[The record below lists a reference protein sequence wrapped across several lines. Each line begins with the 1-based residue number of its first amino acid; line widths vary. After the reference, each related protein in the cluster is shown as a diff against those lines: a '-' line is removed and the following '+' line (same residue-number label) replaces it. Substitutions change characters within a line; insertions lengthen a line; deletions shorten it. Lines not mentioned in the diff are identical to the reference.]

1 MYTMDTK
8 KVALGVVLLA
18 VSSVILIATGIMRE
32 QSLLIP
38 AALASLGMAAGSLLI
53 GTSGSDGRPV

>member
-1 MYTMDTK
+1 MDTK

-18 VSSVILIATGIMRE
+18 VSSVILMATGILRE

>member
-1 MYTMDTK
+1 MDTK

-18 VSSVILIATGIMRE
+18 VSSVILMATGIMRG

>member
-1 MYTMDTK
+1 MDTK

>member
-1 MYTMDTK
+1 MGTMDTK

-18 VSSVILIATGIMRE
+18 VSSVILMATGILRE

>member
-1 MYTMDTK
+1 MTMDTK

-18 VSSVILIATGIMRE
+18 VSSAILLASGIMRG

>member
-1 MYTMDTK
+1 MGTMDTK

-18 VSSVILIATGIMRE
+18 VSSVILMATGIMRE

>member
-1 MYTMDTK
+1 MDTK

-53 GTSGSDGRPV
+53 GTSGGDGRPV

>member
-1 MYTMDTK
+1 MGTMDTK

-18 VSSVILIATGIMRE
+18 VSSVILLATGIMRE